1 MDLPP
6 YGNTEKKMSEYLALA
21 QMKQCLDAAQKR
33 VEEAEKL
40 ADAAEKRAAAAEKR
54 TAAAEKLAQ
63 NPEGSKILKD
73 INQLRKIEKA
83 NGRELYY
90 PNQEATAKEVCESI
104 TNVAIVFMMVLAVCQ
119 AGKTGCMLAII
130 EQLLMSNSQVNPEN
144 IFVITG
150 LSDTEWVAQTRRRIP
165 LLVSNVIHR
174 GQFKRYTSIF
184 KNLKNAVIIIDEC
197 HVASEEGMTPD
208 KLLAETGLKDIKYL
222 KDNNINI
229 LEFSATP
236 KSTLADFELW
246 ETCSK
251 VHIMNPGRG
260 YKGHGTMISDNR
272 LYQAEDLFIADDP
285 AAGLS
290 DEQEK
295 KRYEKIEPAFDAI
308 RKIKSVIEHSY
319 NYPRHHIIR
328 TPTAKKADT
337 VIGRF
342 KQIFE
347 SEYNYKKCY
356 GGEDQLME
364 ELGKC
369 PEKHTFLFI
378 KETARC
384 AMTFGNKD
392 RIGILYERLPKSNLN
407 HDVIV
412 QGLAGRACGYDVDD
426 GMIVYSNVDSIEQ
439 YCTVVASN
447 FKVRDG
453 YDSKNN
459 KPSYLNPMT
468 TKYPWKNTEDEV
480 GLDAAKPVVTD
491 KMSDRAHLILDTE
504 EQANSE
510 YHKLTGLHRKKSNKK
525 APVCLRGGD
534 QDGANPTI
542 DYILTRWW
550 GLHGKI
556 PARLYPTYDGKWC
569 LYWRPSLILAKAK

>member
-1 MDLPP
+1 
-6 YGNTEKKMSEYLALA
+6 
-21 QMKQCLDAAQKR
+21 
-33 VEEAEKL
+33 
-40 ADAAEKRAAAAEKR
+40 
-54 TAAAEKLAQ
+54 
-63 NPEGSKILKD
+63 
-73 INQLRKIEKA
+73 
-83 NGRELYY
+83 
-90 PNQEATAKEVCESI
+90 
-104 TNVAIVFMMVLAVCQ
+104 
-119 AGKTGCMLAII
+119 
-130 EQLLMSNSQVNPEN
+130 
-144 IFVITG
+144 
-150 LSDTEWVAQTRRRIP
+150 
-165 LLVSNVIHR
+165 
-174 GQFKRYTSIF
+174 
-184 KNLKNAVIIIDEC
+184 
-197 HVASEEGMTPD
+197 
-208 KLLAETGLKDIKYL
+208 
-222 KDNNINI
+222 
-229 LEFSATP
+229 
-236 KSTLADFELW
+236 
-246 ETCSK
+246 
-251 VHIMNPGRG
+251 
-260 YKGHGTMISDNR
+260 
-272 LYQAEDLFIADDP
+272 
-285 AAGLS
+285 
-290 DEQEK
+290 
-295 KRYEKIEPAFDAI
+295 
-308 RKIKSVIEHSY
+308 
-319 NYPRHHIIR
+319 
-328 TPTAKKADT
+328 
-337 VIGRF
+337 
-342 KQIFE
+342 
-347 SEYNYKKCY
+347 
-356 GGEDQLME
+356 ME

-542 DYILTRWW
+542 DSILTRWW
-550 GLHGKI
+550 GLNGKI
-556 PARLYPTYDGKWC
+556 PARLCPTYDGKWC